1 MAFILI
7 PLAAIGVV
15 RLGLGLRRT
24 LRSLPRRNSDM
35 VFF

>member
-1 MAFILI
+1 MAFVLI
-7 PLAAIGVV
+7 PLAAIGVI
-15 RLGLGLRRT
+15 RLAIGLRRT